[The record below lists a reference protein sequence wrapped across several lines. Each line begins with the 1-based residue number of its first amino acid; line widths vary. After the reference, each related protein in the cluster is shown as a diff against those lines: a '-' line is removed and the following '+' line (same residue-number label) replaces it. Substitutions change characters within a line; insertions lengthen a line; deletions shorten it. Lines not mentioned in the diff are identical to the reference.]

1 MGFNLSSLGGIA
13 SVAGVATGQPWLSA
27 AGAALGA
34 LGNQEYQ
41 SNEAQVN
48 RSFQEEMANTAYQRR
63 VADLKAAGLSPM
75 LAYSQGGA
83 AVPTGAQASSG
94 ANVGEAASAQG
105 SSARQININREQ
117 AIADISLKEGQLG
130 LVGAQSMDADASA
143 ALKRAQTLNVLL
155 ENEHIP
161 ERIKNTIM
169 NTQLM
174 RTQAQVQTAT
184 AKGMNYLMP
193 RNIAEGNYYDTFG
206 IAPYIV
212 RDGSTALNAVGGL
225 VRSVKPGVTINKT
238 YEANK

>member
-1 MGFNLSSLGGIA
+1 MGLLSSLGGIA

-27 AGAALGA
+27 AGTALGA
-34 LGNQEYQ
+34 LGNQQYQ
-41 SNEAQVN
+41 SDEAQTN
-48 RSFQEEMANTAYQRR
+48 RAFQEDMANTSYQRR

-83 AVPTGAQASSG
+83 AVPTGSQASSN

-105 SSARQININREQ
+105 SSARQININRDS
-117 AIADISLKEGQLG
+117 AIADIQLKEGQFG
-130 LVGAQSMDADASA
+130 LVGAQAMDADASA

-174 RTQAQVQTAT
+174 RTQSQVQTAT

-193 RNIAEGNYYDTFG
+193 RNEAEGRYYDKFG
-206 IAPYIV
+206 IAPYVV
-212 RDGSTALNAVGGL
+212 RDGATALNAAGSF
-225 VRSVKPGVTINKT
+225 VRALKPGVTINKT
-238 YEANK
+238 YK

>member
-13 SVAGVATGQPWLSA
+13 SVVGAATGQPWVSA

-41 SNEAQVN
+41 SNEAQAN

-83 AVPTGAQASSG
+83 AVPTGAQASSS
-94 ANVGEAASAQG
+94 ANVGEAGAAIG

-130 LVGAQSMDADASA
+130 LVGSQAMDADASA
-143 ALKRAQTLNVLL
+143 ALKRAQTLHVLL

-174 RTQAQVQTAT
+174 RTQAAVQTAT

-193 RNIAEGNYYDTFG
+193 RNIAEGNYYDIFG
-206 IAPYIV
+206 TAPYIV

-225 VRSVKPGVTINKT
+225 VRSVKPGVTINKH